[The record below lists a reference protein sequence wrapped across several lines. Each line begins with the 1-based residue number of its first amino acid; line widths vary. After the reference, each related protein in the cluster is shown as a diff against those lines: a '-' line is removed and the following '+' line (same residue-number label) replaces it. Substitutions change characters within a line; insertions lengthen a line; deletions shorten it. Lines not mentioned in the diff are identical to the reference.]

1 MRQFL
6 SDQGRKENPNLARQF
21 LVLRRTRA
29 HFSHD
34 WRLYECA
41 NRTLVQFLAASSL
54 DFAHKQHLRPHV
66 SLASSLSLSLSA
78 TLLMASFISLSLS
91 AETEVR
97 CVLQETKAAVA
108 LEDLYCP
115 SWWKALQ
122 VTHEVK
128 AISFSLTA
136 AWRWRETAAVTYEFV
151 REWWGRTWVRR
162 ISLEQ
167 GLPPSLSSLT
177 SCGSGL
183 NASPHFT
190 LFYTRETD

>member
-1 MRQFL
+1 MNVLIGPL
-6 SDQGRKENPNLARQF
+6 S
-21 LVLRRTRA
+21 
-29 HFSHD
+29 
-34 WRLYECA
+34 
-41 NRTLVQFLAASSL
+41 SSW
-54 DFAHKQHLRPHV
+54 LRPPWTLHTN
-66 SLASSLSLSLSA
+66 SICALTSPWPPLSLSLSA